1 MSLVDQTL
9 WRCPLAYQ
17 DAIEIKEG
25 DELKE
30 VEEAAKIYA
39 TLQGDQVGSITW
51 RKVNE
56 GMYGIGQIIYWFSLK

>member
-1 MSLVDQTL
+1 M
-9 WRCPLAYQ
+9 AYQ
-17 DAIEIKEG
+17 DAIEIKED

-51 RKVNE
+51 KKVNE
-56 GMYGIGQIIYWFSLK
+56 AAAVDEECVALARLISL

>member
-1 MSLVDQTL
+1 M
-9 WRCPLAYQ
+9 AYQ
-17 DAIEIKEG
+17 DAIEIKED

-56 GMYGIGQIIYWFSLK
+56 GMYGIGQIDYWFSLK